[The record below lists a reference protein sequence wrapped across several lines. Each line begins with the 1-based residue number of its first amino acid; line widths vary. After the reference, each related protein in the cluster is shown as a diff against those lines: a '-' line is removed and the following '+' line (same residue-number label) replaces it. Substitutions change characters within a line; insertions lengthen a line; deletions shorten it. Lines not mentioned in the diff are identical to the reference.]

1 MGGVAALTSVPAA
14 PAVQITA
21 FSDVLCVWAHIAQI
35 RIDEAQREFGAAI
48 AVSSRCC
55 SVFGDT
61 ANKIG
66 VGWADRGGYAGFNRH
81 LREIGERF
89 DHIAIHP
96 KLWLDARPASSLGVH
111 LTIKALQHVDQARA
125 DVYVRGLREA
135 FFAECRD
142 IAQWSVQCDVLGAT
156 GADIAQVEQ
165 CLRGGDAHAALA
177 NDLALADTRR
187 IQGSPTFV
195 LNEGRQILYGNV
207 GYRVL
212 EANLRELLRAPPTE
226 NASWC

>member
-1 MGGVAALTSVPAA
+1 MTTTPAA
-14 PAVQITA
+14 SVVTLTA

-35 RIDEAQREFGAAI
+35 RIDEAKSAFGDTLQI
-48 AVSSRCC
+48 ASRCC

-66 VGWADRGGYAGFNRH
+66 AGWADRGGYQAFNRH

-89 DHIAIHP
+89 AHITIHP
-96 KLWLDARPASSLGVH
+96 ELWLNVRPASSLGAH
-111 LTIKALQHVDQARA
+111 ATIKALQHVDSTRTEAF
-125 DVYVRGLREA
+125 VRGLRHA

-142 IAQWSVQCDVLGAT
+142 VAQWSVQRDVLGAV
-156 GADIAQVEQ
+156 GVDIAQVEH
-165 CLRGGDAHAALA
+165 CLQSGVAHAALA
-177 NDLALADTRR
+177 ADLAAADARR

-212 EANLRELLRAPPTE
+212 EANLREILRAPSAE

>member
-1 MGGVAALTSVPAA
+1 VTTAPPA
-14 PAVQITA
+14 PAIQITV

-61 ANKIG
+61 ANKLG

-89 DHIAIHP
+89 EHITIHP
-96 KLWLDARPASSLGVH
+96 ELWLDVRPASSLGVH
-111 LTIKALQHVDQARA
+111 LTIKALQHVDGARA
-125 DVYVRGLREA
+125 NGFVRGLRVA
-135 FFAECRD
+135 FFCECRD
-142 IAQWSVQCDVLGAT
+142 IAQWLVQRDVLAAV
-156 GADIAQVEQ
+156 GADIVQVER
-165 CLRGGDAHAALA
+165 CLHSGVAHAALA
-177 NDLALADTRR
+177 SDLAAADARR
-187 IQGSPTFV
+187 IQGSPTIV
-195 LNEGRQILYGNV
+195 LNEGRQILYGDV

-212 EANLRELLRAPPTE
+212 EANLREILRAPSAE

>member
-1 MGGVAALTSVPAA
+1 MTTTPAA
-14 PAVQITA
+14 AVAKLTV

-35 RIDEAQREFGAAI
+35 RIDEAEQTFVGALQITA
-48 AVSSRCC
+48 RCC

-61 ANKIG
+61 TSKIG
-66 VGWADRGGYAGFNRH
+66 VGWADRGGYPGFNRH

-89 DHIAIHP
+89 DHITIHP
-96 KLWLDARPASSLGVH
+96 ELWLHVRPASSLGAHV
-111 LTIKALQHVDQARA
+111 TIKALQRVDDARA
-125 DVYVRGLREA
+125 GTFIRALRNA
-135 FFAECRD
+135 FFTECRD
-142 IAQWSVQCDVLGAT
+142 IAQWSVRRDVLAAV
-156 GADIAQVEQ
+156 GADIAQVEH
-165 CLRGGDAHAALA
+165 CLHSGVAHAALA
-177 NDLALADTRR
+177 SDLAAADSRR

-212 EANLRELLRAPPTE
+212 EANVREILRAPSAE